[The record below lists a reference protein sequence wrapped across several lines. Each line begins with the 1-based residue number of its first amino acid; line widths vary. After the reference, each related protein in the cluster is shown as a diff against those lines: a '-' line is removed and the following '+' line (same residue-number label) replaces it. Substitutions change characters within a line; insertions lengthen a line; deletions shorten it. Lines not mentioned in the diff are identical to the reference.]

1 MSTPAPSM
9 DRPPQQNEVPTMVQP
24 ELNDPAM
31 QMSGQKE
38 DPNSIASLATKS
50 QVQQGQAVA
59 DSRYDPKVE
68 PSGSGLQGTASPN
81 ASGLQAPFTD
91 YSPGI
96 AKDNIKTR
104 IIFFIAGII
113 LIIFL
118 CWYVSPSSTFSGLKS
133 ICSFIPFNKI
143 TRLFRR

>member
-1 MSTPAPSM
+1 MSTPAPSL
-9 DRPPQQNEVPTMVQP
+9 DRPAQQNEVPTMVQP

-68 PSGSGLQGTASPN
+68 PSGSN
-81 ASGLQAPFTD
+81 ASGGSLKAPFTD

-113 LIIFL
+113 LIIFI

-133 ICSFIPFNKI
+133 ICGFVPFNKI

>member
-1 MSTPAPSM
+1 MSTPAPSL
-9 DRPPQQNEVPTMVQP
+9 DRPAQQNEVPTMIQP

-31 QMSGQKE
+31 QMAGQKE

-68 PSGSGLQGTASPN
+68 PSGSK
-81 ASGLQAPFTD
+81 APFID

-113 LIIFL
+113 LIVFL

-133 ICSFIPFNKI
+133 ICGFVPFNKI